1 MIDDRIWLRHS
12 IAYSRLYS
20 NEDFIRECENIEQL
34 EYDWLID
41 NDWDADSLEYYI
53 TKNSHVIASEHLLSL
68 HPPLLWIS
76 RLNQMEQISSSVESI
91 VVQGEVGRRDKS
103 FNLSNLPSLISLEMG
118 FEAFSSCDSIV
129 FESMNDWMNDEW
141 DLTQLQSII
150 IGSHTFQGIN
160 YQPIVYSVKKEN
172 ELIMRSMNEKDIDRL
187 DLPALTLFKG
197 KGNFYYISIVQLE
210 SDDWWLYLT

>member
-1 MIDDRIWLRHS
+1 MIDDIIWLRHS

-53 TKNSHVIASEHLLSL
+53 TKNSCHINPSKHLLSL

-129 FESMNDWMNDEW
+129 FGSMNDWMNDKW
-141 DLTQLQSII
+141 DLIQLQSISLELGALCGDYSIVETDSMCSDYDI
-150 IGSHTFQGIN
+150 IET
-160 YQPIVYSVKKEN
+160 N
-172 ELIMRSMNEKDIDRL
+172 ELIMKSMSDN
-187 DLPALTLFKG
+187 
-197 KGNFYYISIVQLE
+197 
-210 SDDWWLYLT
+210 DDWLTRSSFSIHIQRKRQFLLH

>member
-1 MIDDRIWLRHS
+1 
-12 IAYSRLYS
+12 
-20 NEDFIRECENIEQL
+20 
-34 EYDWLID
+34 
-41 NDWDADSLEYYI
+41 
-53 TKNSHVIASEHLLSL
+53 
-68 HPPLLWIS
+68 
-76 RLNQMEQISSSVESI
+76 MEQISSSVESI
-91 VVQGEVGRRDKS
+91 VIQSDVGNSTPS
-103 FNLSNLPSLISLEMG
+103 FNLSNLPSLITVVIG
-118 FEAFSSCDSIV
+118 NDAFKQCRSIV

-197 KGNFYYISIVQLE
+197 KGNFLNIGKVTIE
-210 SDDWWLYLT
+210 SDYW